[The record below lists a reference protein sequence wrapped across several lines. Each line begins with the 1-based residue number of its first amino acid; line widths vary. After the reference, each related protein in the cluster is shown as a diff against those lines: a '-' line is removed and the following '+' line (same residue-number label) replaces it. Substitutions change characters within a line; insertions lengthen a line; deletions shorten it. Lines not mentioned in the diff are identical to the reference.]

1 MSGKHPAP
9 GENDAVKPGLR
20 AIAGLLAL
28 ALAVSACQYTP
39 EIHEP
44 TFSPADSTIFAADGQ
59 TLTTL
64 HSAENRDPVPLDR
77 VAPDLQRS
85 VVAIEDSRFFDHTG
99 VDPRAL
105 VRAITRDAQAGDTVE
120 GGSTITQQYV
130 RNVILDDRDKTF
142 SRKAREAVL
151 AVELERKYTKRQI
164 LERYLNTVYFG
175 DGAYGVQAAAKHYFA
190 KDAAALDLAESALL
204 AGIIRSP
211 EGYNP
216 YLHPDDAL
224 TRRNVVLDRLL
235 TLRRTGLDAVDLARS
250 EPLGVV
256 AKSTP
261 ASDRQY
267 PAGHFVERVKD
278 FILTDHHFGATPE
291 ARRRELYEGGLRIET
306 TLDPKLQ
313 ADAERAISNVLT
325 RTGRDPSGALVS
337 IDPVN
342 GHVLAY
348 VGGPDFFGSAPDAE
362 FDLAGQGVRQ
372 PGSSFKPFVLA
383 AALQNGIPLTR
394 TYAAPGSIVIKLPD
408 SGDWRVKN
416 YDGGGGGRENLVEA
430 TVNSVNTV
438 YAQLIMDV
446 GPQKVVDLA
455 ALMGIRTP
463 LAAYPSAALG
473 ADGVSVLDMA
483 SAYATFAADGVHSDP
498 VFVTR
503 VTRADGTIL
512 YTAPVTRTRVI
523 SANLARTVTDVLQQ
537 VVQRGTGVKARLD
550 RPVAGKTGTAENWH
564 DAWFVGYTPNVSTAV
579 WVGYPASSRSMV
591 PPTTP
596 ITVAG
601 GTWPAQIWQEN
612 EIAALAGTPVVPF
625 PTPVPDRPMTTTT
638 APGRA
643 FPDVVGLRSEA
654 AQQILN
660 TAGLHVTVVTK
671 PSREYPPGFVIAQ
684 NPAGGS
690 RIRKSNAMTITVANG
705 PPASVVVPSLI
716 GRFADDAAAALR
728 AVGLTPS
735 IVVQRAP
742 AGTAVPS
749 ARVWSTDPAAGS
761 LLDAGTTV
769 VVRVN
774 PADPT
779 TTTTAPVT
787 SPPASSAPTPTTGS
801 DASPPGATS
810 VSAAPG

>member
-1 MSGKHPAP
+1 
-9 GENDAVKPGLR
+9 VKPGPR

-28 ALAVSACQYTP
+28 ALVVSACQYTP
-39 EIHEP
+39 EIREP
-44 TFSPADSTIFAADGQ
+44 SFSPADSTIVASDGQ
-59 TLTTL
+59 VLTTL

-77 VAPDLQRS
+77 IASDLQRA
-85 VVAIEDSRFFDHTG
+85 VVAIEDSRYFDHTG

-105 VRAITRDAQAGDTVE
+105 VRAITRDAQAGDAVE

-142 SRKAREAVL
+142 SRKAREVVL

-190 KDAAALDLAESALL
+190 KDAADLDLAESALL
-204 AGIIRSP
+204 AGIVRSP

-216 YLHPDDAL
+216 YLHPDEAL
-224 TRRNVVLDRLL
+224 ARRNVVLNRLL
-235 TLRRTGLDAVDLARS
+235 SLNRAGLDAVDLARS
-250 EPLGVV
+250 APIGVV
-256 AKSTP
+256 AKTLP
-261 ASDRQY
+261 ASDQRY
-267 PAGHFVERVKD
+267 PDGHFVERVKQFVLGD
-278 FILTDHHFGATPE
+278 PHFGATPE
-291 ARRRELYEGGLRIET
+291 ARRRELYQGGLRIET

-313 ADAERAISNVLT
+313 ADAEGAIGRVLT
-325 RTGRDPSGALVS
+325 RAGRDPAGALVS

-408 SGDWRVKN
+408 SSDWRVKN

-430 TVNSVNTV
+430 TVDSVNTV
-438 YAQLIMDV
+438 YAQLVMDV

-463 LAAYPSAALG
+463 LPAYPSAALG

-483 SAYATFAADGVHSDP
+483 SAYATLAADGVRSDP
-498 VFVTR
+498 VLVTR
-503 VTRADGTIL
+503 VTRADGSIV

-523 SANLARTVTDVLQQ
+523 SANLARTVTGVLQQ
-537 VVQRGTGVKARLD
+537 VVQRGTGTKARLD
-550 RPVAGKTGTAENWH
+550 RPVAGKTGTAESWH

-579 WVGYPASSRSMV
+579 WVGYPASSKSMV

-601 GTWPAQIWQEN
+601 GTWPAQIWHEY
-612 EIAALAGTPVVPF
+612 EVVALAGAPVVQF
-625 PTPVPDRPMTTTT
+625 PTPIPDRPTTTTT

-654 AQQILN
+654 AQQILAA
-660 TAGLHVTVVTK
+660 AGLRVTVVTK
-671 PSREYPPGFVIAQ
+671 PSREYPPGFVTAES
-684 NPAGGS
+684 PPGGS
-690 RIRKSNAMTITVANG
+690 RIRRSNAVTITVANG
-705 PPASVVVPSLI
+705 PPATVVVPTVT
-716 GRFADDAAAALR
+716 GQFADDAAAALR
-728 AVGLTPS
+728 AAGLVPS
-735 IVVQRAP
+735 ILVQRAP
-742 AGTAVPS
+742 AGTPVPG
-749 ARVWSTDPAAGS
+749 ARVWSTDPAAGTR
-761 LLDAGTTV
+761 LDAGTIV
-769 VVRVN
+769 VVRVD

-779 TTTTAPVT
+779 TTTATSATAPPTATTSVG
-787 SPPASSAPTPTTGS
+787 SPPA
-801 DASPPGATS
+801 ATS